1 MWALCARRG
10 TSPAPPQKNFF
21 ENLWQ
26 IFKPSDSVRLFI
38 AELNGCPVAAAFTF
52 PFGDTIRF
60 WKVGWAGDHA
70 ESSPNAILYWEAIR
84 WSKRNGYR
92 IFDFVDIGY
101 DLAVSLTKG
110 ESPGEASMDGMSFFK
125 VGFGGKPILLPQPY
139 YRIYHPLLRT
149 CAQAGGTRL
158 IESTAFAGLV
168 RRMWNQRTYVSL
180 SGHSVER

>member
-1 MWALCARRG
+1 
-10 TSPAPPQKNFF
+10 
-21 ENLWQ
+21 
-26 IFKPSDSVRLFI
+26 
-38 AELNGCPVAAAFTF
+38 
-52 PFGDTIRF
+52 
-60 WKVGWAGDHA
+60 
-70 ESSPNAILYWEAIR
+70 LYWEAIR

-110 ESPGEASMDGMSFFK
+110 ESPGGASMDGMSFFK